1 MENLLFVKF
10 IYNIFMYNSIWFN
23 SLTKPYLNP
32 PSEIFTPI
40 WIILY
45 ILIFISLLIYIIK
58 PVNTSKISGYIYFS
72 IQLFLNL
79 IWSPVFFFMQ
89 NIGFALF
96 VILLLNV
103 FVFLTMK
110 SFYKVS
116 PISAFLLIPYF
127 IWVLFATY
135 LNGAYF
141 VLN

>member
-1 MENLLFVKF
+1 MVNLLFVKF
-10 IYNIFMYNSIWFN
+10 IYNNFMYNSVWFN

-32 PSEIFTPI
+32 PSEVFTPV

-58 PVNTSKISGYIYFS
+58 PVNTSKVSGYIYFS

-116 PISAFLLIPYF
+116 PIPAFLLIPYF

>member
-1 MENLLFVKF
+1 
-10 IYNIFMYNSIWFN
+10 MYNSIWFN
-23 SLTKPYLNP
+23 SLTKPFLNP
-32 PSEIFTPI
+32 PSEVFAPV
-40 WIILY
+40 WVILY

-58 PVNTSKISGYIYFS
+58 PARTSKISGYIFFS
-72 IQLFLNL
+72 IQLFFNI

-96 VILLLNV
+96 IVLLLDI
-103 FVFLTMK
+103 FVFLTIRN
-110 SFYKVS
+110 FYKNS

>member
-1 MENLLFVKF
+1 
-10 IYNIFMYNSIWFN
+10 MYNSIWFN
-23 SLTKPYLNP
+23 SLTKPFLNP
-32 PSEIFTPI
+32 PSEVFTPV
-40 WIILY
+40 WVILY

-58 PVNTSKISGYIYFS
+58 PARTSKISGYIFFS
-72 IQLFLNL
+72 IQLFFNI

-96 VILLLNV
+96 IVLLLDI
-103 FVFLTMK
+103 FVFLTMR
-110 SFYKVS
+110 SFYKIS
-116 PISAFLLIPYF
+116 AISAFLLIPYF

>member
-1 MENLLFVKF
+1 
-10 IYNIFMYNSIWFN
+10 MYNSIWFN
-23 SLTKPYLNP
+23 SLTKPFLNP
-32 PSEIFTPI
+32 PSEVFTPV
-40 WIILY
+40 WVILY

-58 PVNTSKISGYIYFS
+58 PARTSKISGYIFFS
-72 IQLFLNL
+72 IQLFFNI

-96 VILLLNV
+96 IVLLLDI
-103 FVFLTMK
+103 FVFLTIRN
-110 SFYKVS
+110 FYKNS